1 MDKKIFPTYN
11 ERSNSRDK
19 RMAQVFKTCVQL
31 NKGKK
36 AIGIGE
42 IFDPPKKREIS

>member
-1 MDKKIFPTYN
+1 
-11 ERSNSRDK
+11 
-19 RMAQVFKTCVQL
+19 VQL

-42 IFDPPKKREIS
+42 LFDPPKERQVS